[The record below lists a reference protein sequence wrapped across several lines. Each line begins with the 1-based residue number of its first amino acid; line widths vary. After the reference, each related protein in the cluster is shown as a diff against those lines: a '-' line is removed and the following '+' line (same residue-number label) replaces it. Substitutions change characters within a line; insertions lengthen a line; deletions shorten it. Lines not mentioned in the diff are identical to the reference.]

1 MDFIFDFLVYG
12 IFEFLGE
19 IFVSLFTAFIPSRK
33 LSFKTY
39 RILFITGLVVSLL
52 LFAGLIYGIILLV
65 GSNAQSFLGWVFITL
80 AVVYIIS
87 GIVFKIINKKSS
99 R

>member
-33 LSFKTY
+33 LSFKTC
-39 RILFITGLVVSLL
+39 RILYILGLVVSLL
-52 LFAGLIYGIILLV
+52 LFAGLIYGIVLLV
-65 GSNAQSFLGWVFITL
+65 ESNAQSVLGWIFITL
-80 AVVYIIS
+80 AVVYIVS
-87 GIVFKIINKKSS
+87 GIVFKFINKKYT